1 MKIFF
6 KILFILLILINSVN
20 SEIIKNIKVD
30 GNQRISS
37 ETIKIFT
44 ELELNKDYDLN
55 ELNDV
60 VKRLYITNY
69 FENINIKIL
78 NNILYIT
85 VIENPIVQSLK
96 YEGVKNIRILEVL
109 NEKTQIK
116 EKSPFNENKVKGD
129 VEIVNNILRTNGYYF
144 SKVSSK
150 YIKNDNN
157 TIDLIFEID
166 LGEKAFIKKI
176 TFIGDKKIKDN
187 KLRKIIISEEAKF
200 WKFLSNKKFL
210 DINRIKLDETLLY
223 NYYKNCGYYKILFW

>member
-20 SEIIKNIKVD
+20 SERIKNIKVD

-96 YEGVKNIRILEVL
+96 FEGVKNKRILEVFL
-109 NEKTQIK
+109 M
-116 EKSPFNENKVKGD
+116 
-129 VEIVNNILRTNGYYF
+129 
-144 SKVSSK
+144 
-150 YIKNDNN
+150 
-157 TIDLIFEID
+157 
-166 LGEKAFIKKI
+166 
-176 TFIGDKKIKDN
+176 KIKSRVML
-187 KLRKIIISEEAKF
+187 K
-200 WKFLSNKKFL
+200 
-210 DINRIKLDETLLY
+210 
-223 NYYKNCGYYKILFW
+223 

>member
-69 FENINIKIL
+69 FENGCL
-78 NNILYIT
+78 TT
-85 VIENPIVQSLK
+85 VI
-96 YEGVKNIRILEVL
+96 
-109 NEKTQIK
+109 
-116 EKSPFNENKVKGD
+116 
-129 VEIVNNILRTNGYYF
+129 
-144 SKVSSK
+144 
-150 YIKNDNN
+150 
-157 TIDLIFEID
+157 
-166 LGEKAFIKKI
+166 
-176 TFIGDKKIKDN
+176 
-187 KLRKIIISEEAKF
+187 
-200 WKFLSNKKFL
+200 
-210 DINRIKLDETLLY
+210 
-223 NYYKNCGYYKILFW
+223 

>member
-96 YEGVKNIRILEVL
+96 FEGVKNKRILEVL

-223 NYYKNCGYYKILFW
+223 NYYKNRGYYNR